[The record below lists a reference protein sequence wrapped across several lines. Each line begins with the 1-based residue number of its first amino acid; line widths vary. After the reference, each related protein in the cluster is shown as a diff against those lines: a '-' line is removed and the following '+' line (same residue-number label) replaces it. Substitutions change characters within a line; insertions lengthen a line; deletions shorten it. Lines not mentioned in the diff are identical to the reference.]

1 MPENDN
7 KEEVNKVIEMVS
19 KAVTKIRDEI
29 RLCDKIEVKVPV
41 MKENLKEL
49 KNREN
54 EKQVEE
60 N

>member
-1 MPENDN
+1 
-7 KEEVNKVIEMVS
+7 MVS